1 MSKARLLAR
10 KSKMA
15 KQKANNSLM
24 ELLGDNESI
33 VSNQDDIIKIET
45 DLCSDW
51 EFNDRSN
58 FDYGNIQELA
68 ERIKTQG
75 QIVPAIVRKKKNGT
89 YEVIS
94 GSRRLEAAK
103 IAKAPLIA
111 IVKNNLSNKE
121 ALSIQY
127 EENRNREG
135 ISDYSD
141 YLLFNKLLTKKV
153 LKSQKQIADM
163 LNVSTSY
170 ISNLMSFG
178 NISKI
183 LRQKIGNFSRVS
195 SRTATV
201 LVAFESKGAKYK
213 KVLLDYAD
221 EIKNGAG
228 EKRIKSFVEQALK
241 ENKQAKLDF
250 QEIQSSN
257 GHSLMH
263 FKIKDSS
270 IQINLSAEAKKNLKL
285 TEFDFDEHIMEFAR
299 AIEEALAIMSTRVD
313 NN

>member
-1 MSKARLLAR
+1 MSKARLLAK

-24 ELLGDNESI
+24 ELLGEDEPVISSQGDT
-33 VSNQDDIIKIET
+33 VELET
-45 DLCSDW
+45 SLCSDW
-51 EFNDRSN
+51 DFNDRSTS
-58 FDYGNIQELA
+58 DYGDIQELA

-75 QIVPAIVRKKKNGT
+75 QIVPAIVRKKKNGNR

-94 GSRRLEAAK
+94 GSRRLQAAK
-103 IAKAPLIA
+103 IAEKPLLA
-111 IVKNNLSNKE
+111 IIKDNLSNKE

-141 YLLFNKLLTKKV
+141 YLHFENLLTKKIF
-153 LKSQKQIADM
+153 KSQKQIADM

-178 NISKI
+178 NLSKA
-183 LRQKIGNFSRVS
+183 LQKKIGDFSKVS

-201 LVAFESKGAKYK
+201 LVAFENKGAKYK
-213 KVLLDYAD
+213 KALLDYAS

-228 EKRIKSFVEQALK
+228 EKKIKSFVEMKLSGKQKLK
-241 ENKQAKLDF
+241 SDF
-250 QEIQSSN
+250 QEIQSGN
-257 GHSLMH
+257 GDSLFY

-270 IQINLSAEAKKNLKL
+270 IQINLSPETKKKLKL
-285 TEFDFDEHIMEFAR
+285 TDFDFDDHIMEFAKVIER
-299 AIEEALAIMSTRVD
+299 AVE
-313 NN
+313 

>member
-1 MSKARLLAR
+1 MSKARLLAK

-24 ELLGDNESI
+24 ELLGDNSAIESG
-33 VSNQDDIIKIET
+33 QDDIIKIET

-51 EFNDRSN
+51 EFNDRSK

-75 QIVPAIVRKKKNGT
+75 QIVPAIVRKKKNGM

-94 GSRRLEAAK
+94 GSRRLQAAK
-103 IAKAPLIA
+103 IAKVPLLA
-111 IVKNNLSNKE
+111 IVKNNISNKE

-141 YLLFNKLLTKKV
+141 YLLFNKLLTKRV

-163 LNVSTSY
+163 LSVSTSY

-178 NISKI
+178 NISK
-183 LRQKIGNFSRVS
+183 LLSQKIGDFSRVS
-195 SRTATV
+195 SRTAAV
-201 LVAFESKGAKYK
+201 LVAFESKGTKYK
-213 KVLLDYAD
+213 KALLDYAD
-221 EIKNGAG
+221 EIKSGAG
-228 EKRIKSFVEQALK
+228 EKKIKSFVEKSLK
-241 ENKQAKLDF
+241 DKKQEKYNF
-250 QEIQSSN
+250 QEIHSST
-257 GHSLMH
+257 GFSLMN

-270 IQINLSAEAKKNLKL
+270 IQINLSDEAKKKLNL
-285 TEFDFDEHIMEFAR
+285 TEFDFDDHIMELAR
-299 AIEEALAIMSTRVD
+299 AIEEALE
-313 NN
+313 